1 MNKLEQIKNA
11 GIVGAGGAGF
21 PTHVKLNNKAEV
33 LIVNGAECEP
43 LLRVDQTLMD
53 LQSDDL
59 VDAVALVMEMIDA
72 NRGVICLK
80 AKYKSAVAKLQARCE
95 KEANIEVLV
104 VGNYY
109 PAGDEQSLVYEV
121 LGRVVPIGGL
131 PIDVGA
137 IVHNISTL
145 LNIKEALLLDKP
157 VVDKYITITGQVA
170 NPVTINAPIGTR
182 ISELLT
188 IAGAPSDRENYA
200 MIIGGPVMGSVSYDW
215 EQPIT
220 KTMGGVI
227 VLPKQHMIIAEKER
241 SIENDLVLAKAVCC
255 QCNRCTDM
263 CPRNALGLGTSPHKV
278 MRALSTESYLSLGDA
293 NTIFSCCSC
302 GLCTYYACDF
312 GLSPA
317 KMMTFMKTSF
327 AKEGVR
333 ADKVIPFEPDTNL
346 EHKLVNTKRL
356 TNRMDLNE
364 FDVPAPLQVEK
375 HQPASVVIPMKQH
388 IGAPSQAIVKAGDRV
403 RIGDVIGQIPTDS
416 LGAMIHASIDGVV
429 SEVNNTHVIIK
440 KE

>member
-21 PTHVKLNNKAEV
+21 PSHVKLNNKAEV

-53 LQSDDL
+53 LQADDL
-59 VDAVALVMEMIDA
+59 VDAVALVMDMTDA
-72 NRGVICLK
+72 KRGVICLK
-80 AKYKSAVAKLQARCE
+80 AKYKSAVSKLQARCD
-95 KEANIEVLV
+95 KEANIEVQII
-104 VGNYY
+104 GNYY

-121 LGRVVPIGGL
+121 TKKIVPIGGL

-137 IVHNISTL
+137 IVHNVTTL
-145 LNIKEALLLDKP
+145 LNIKEALLHDSP
-157 VVDKYITITGQVA
+157 VVDKYVTITGAVA
-170 NPVTINAPIGTR
+170 NPVTINAPIGTN
-182 ISELLT
+182 IAELLT
-188 IAGAPSDRENYA
+188 IAGAPNDRENYA
-200 MIIGGPVMGSVSYDW
+200 MIIGGPSMGSVSYDW
-215 EQPIT
+215 EQPVT

-227 VLPKQHMIIAEKER
+227 VLPKQHKMIVEKER
-241 SIENDLVLAKAVCC
+241 GLEQDLVLAKAICC

-278 MRALSTESYLSLGDA
+278 MRAMSTESYLSLGDV

-317 KMMTFMKTSF
+317 KMMTFMKNAF

-333 ADKVIPFEPDTNL
+333 PEKVIPFEPDTNL

-356 TNRMDLNE
+356 T
-364 FDVPAPLQVEK
+364 
-375 HQPASVVIPMKQH
+375 
-388 IGAPSQAIVKAGDRV
+388 
-403 RIGDVIGQIPTDS
+403 
-416 LGAMIHASIDGVV
+416 
-429 SEVNNTHVIIK
+429 K
-440 KE
+440 KNGFE